1 MRISRPLLDDIPV
14 EEGRT
19 EVVAEHARFVS
30 ESFVR
35 WYGETKE
42 TDVDTSS
49 IWEGLAW
56 MK

>member
-1 MRISRPLLDDIPV
+1 MRISRPLSDDTPV

-30 ESFVR
+30 DAFVR
-35 WYGETKE
+35 WYGEAKE

-56 MK
+56 MR